1 MSRSYKAF
9 TSSGYGVSPDNLQS
23 FTLASVADCKLSGL
37 TPLRSARRITRRQ
50 LPARMRKNFNGSLSM
65 GTRTWTAALLPAITS
80 PYGSQSTRF
89 VELYTW

>member
-9 TSSGYGVSPDNLQS
+9 TSGQGVSPDNLQS
-23 FTLASVADCKLSGL
+23 FTFASIADCKLSGL
-37 TPLRSARRITRRQ
+37 TPLCSARRIIRRQ